1 MRHLGPVPVSG
12 RASSAHLAPC
22 VVTKACHLGC
32 DKMTKAEQLAERSAR
47 LTVFAW
53 PGGGSA
59 RQVRVWRRGG
69 CRPCR
74 GVCRVSRVMPSVPA
88 RIMPRTVW
96 LEGGVGGAGLAP
108 GGCGDII
115 HIDALRRRLVGV
127 PRNSGVR
134 RWGHLLRPAPSHLDG
149 SVAGAASPGGW
160 CGACTNHGATT
171 RYVCGQHGEK
181 GGRFLGRA
189 GRCCRN
195 SAWKK
200 LVHSSEREY
209 MTWVQDHG
217 GRFCG
222 DAWLLE
228 PRPTGALAARP
239 VARVTVSSAR
249 TSPTGDLGR
258 APYRVA

>member
-1 MRHLGPVPVSG
+1 MG
-12 RASSAHLAPC
+12 R
-22 VVTKACHLGC
+22 
-32 DKMTKAEQLAERSAR
+32 LAEHPAR

-53 PGGGSA
+53 LGGASA
-59 RQVRVWRRGG
+59 RQVRGWRGDG
-69 CRPCR
+69 CCPCR
-74 GVCRVSRVMPSVPA
+74 VACRA
-88 RIMPRTVW
+88 GGMPRAVGQ
-96 LEGGVGGAGLAP
+96 EGGQGRCQYLRGHHTYRCAS
-108 GGCGDII
+108 
-115 HIDALRRRLVGV
+115 RRRVGV
-127 PRNSGVR
+127 PRNPALAVGRISSVT
-134 RWGHLLRPAPSHLDG
+134 RPAPS
-149 SVAGAASPGGW
+149 APGGGRGFREPERFVW
-160 CGACTNHGATT
+160 RVHQPWSNNT
-171 RYVCGQHGEK
+171 VCLRTARRE
-181 GGRFLGRA
+181 GRGRGRA